1 MSAVDSLGLTDEQVT
16 FFKENGFVGPFDLY
30 PPDEAPLLWNQAKI
44 EMVLSANKP
53 HESTVI
59 NYDRHLDCDTLSA
72 HVTRPEIV
80 HKLRSLMGDDVL
92 CWRSNIFKKDPGES
106 GTGWHQVEHF
116 VVGETTTSSA
126 PSLTYTEPGAHVSQE
141 ITAWTAFSDSHK
153 ENGCLR
159 FVPGSHKRWYYDESK
174 SLSFDVESKTHDFFG
189 YDYSE
194 LKLDPAWDPE
204 DANPVDMEMNAGQ
217 FVLFVAKCIHG
228 SQPNVTDT
236 PRLGYASRYV
246 VPSVKAF
253 DDVHQLSEFGDEISL
268 DYHACI
274 LVSGE
279 DTYGYNRLYEQNL
292 NGFPFTKAWP

>member
-53 HESTVI
+53 YESTVI

-106 GTGWHQVEHF
+106 GT
-116 VVGETTTSSA
+116 
-126 PSLTYTEPGAHVSQE
+126 
-141 ITAWTAFSDSHK
+141 
-153 ENGCLR
+153 
-159 FVPGSHKRWYYDESK
+159 
-174 SLSFDVESKTHDFFG
+174 
-189 YDYSE
+189 
-194 LKLDPAWDPE
+194 
-204 DANPVDMEMNAGQ
+204 
-217 FVLFVAKCIHG
+217 
-228 SQPNVTDT
+228 

-246 VPSVKAF
+246 VPSVKTF